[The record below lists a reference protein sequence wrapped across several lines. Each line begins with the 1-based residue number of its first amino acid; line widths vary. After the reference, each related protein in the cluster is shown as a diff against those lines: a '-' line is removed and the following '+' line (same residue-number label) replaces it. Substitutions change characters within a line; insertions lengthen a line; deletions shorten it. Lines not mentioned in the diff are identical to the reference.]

1 MTFASASA
9 SASASAASSGSTS
22 AASSGSPSVTI
33 ALTRHGQTQWN
44 ADGQLQGSTDI
55 PLNDTG
61 RSQAVE
67 SAARFDAAAWH
78 GVATSPLS
86 RAAETGSIIAEIL
99 GLPLVGVDHDLR
111 ERHYGDA
118 EGMNEAQVSALWPNR
133 DYTNMEERESVAD
146 RGLAALER
154 LAITHSGRSII
165 VVAHG
170 TLIREVLRR
179 ISSSDIPMI
188 ENAATSIVEFV
199 NGEWRVITI
208 NNVAL
213 VA

>member
-1 MTFASASA
+1 MTTALAQ
-9 SASASAASSGSTS
+9 
-22 AASSGSPSVTI
+22 PRITI

-61 RSQAVE
+61 RGQAVE
-67 SAARFDAAAWH
+67 SAARFDGALWH

-99 GLPLVGVDHDLR
+99 GLPLLGVDHDLR

-118 EGMNEAQVSALWPNR
+118 EGMNQAEVSALWPNR

-146 RGLAALER
+146 RGLAALAR
-154 LAITHSGRSII
+154 LATAHTGRSII

-179 ISSSDIPMI
+179 MSENEIPMI
-188 ENAATSIVEFV
+188 ENAATSVVELAD
-199 NGEWRVITI
+199 GHWRVLTV

-213 VA
+213 IA